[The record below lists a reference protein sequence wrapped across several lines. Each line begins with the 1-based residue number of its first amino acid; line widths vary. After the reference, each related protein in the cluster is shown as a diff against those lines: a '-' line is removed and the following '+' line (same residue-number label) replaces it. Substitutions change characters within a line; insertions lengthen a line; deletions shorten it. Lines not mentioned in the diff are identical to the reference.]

1 MSGEFWSLH
10 LLSDQRIDDPA
21 VGAQIMRILI
31 SVLPEFRPVLYGEVD
46 PDAGRWTDDI
56 LDRFES
62 VWSPSSLGFA
72 FKGAAGTRGHMAS
85 IAGNHIHSTFQLDA
99 PGPGPDDD
107 RALRFLTTVA
117 GRVGCDFGLI
127 HRFDHAEAHRATGN
141 GTMTGAGRGKPLFMI
156 TSHDLKRGIPDIYW
170 VTLFG
175 RRYVDMFGRERL
187 RAAPAAKAELLPG
200 GSALLQASLR
210 SGDVV
215 EPGSSFAAVRERIIE
230 HLGRDAFYDPRRPDA
245 RTVTPAFD
253 DTIARSLWSMDPV
266 AVELRRQAGIE

>member
-1 MSGEFWSLH
+1 MTRLSVRRSFAPCSWYSPSFV
-10 LLSDQRIDDPA
+10 LSDMAR
-21 VGAQIMRILI
+21 LI
-31 SVLPEFRPVLYGEVD
+31 RMLADGRMTSSSASKAYGPRLRWALPSRVW
-46 PDAGRWTDDI
+46 AGHGGIWHQ
-56 LDRFES
+56 L
-62 VWSPSSLGFA
+62 P
-72 FKGAAGTRGHMAS
+72 
-85 IAGNHIHSTFQLDA
+85 GNHIHSIVQLDA
-99 PGPGPDDD
+99 PGADPDDD
-107 RALRFLTTVA
+107 RALRFLTTLA
-117 GRVGCDFGLI
+117 DRVGCDFGLI

-141 GTMTGAGRGKPLFMI
+141 GTMTGAGRGKPLFMV

-170 VTLFG
+170 MTLFG

-187 RAAPAAKAELLPG
+187 RTAPAAKAELLPD

-215 EPGSSFAAVRERIIE
+215 APGGSFAAVRQRIIE